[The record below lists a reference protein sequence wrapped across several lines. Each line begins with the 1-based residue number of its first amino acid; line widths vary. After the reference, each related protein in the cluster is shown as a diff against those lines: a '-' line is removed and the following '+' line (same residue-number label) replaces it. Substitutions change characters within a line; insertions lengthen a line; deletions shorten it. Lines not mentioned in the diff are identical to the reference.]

1 MVSFE
6 ERFEALA
13 RLHGAQGIEKL
24 RRAHVL
30 VIGVGGVGSW
40 AAEAMCRSAV
50 GFLHLI
56 DMDTVAVNNTNRQ
69 SEALVGTYGCAKV
82 DVLSQ
87 RLRLINPDADVKVSC
102 LRVTS
107 ENVAQLIL
115 PGAFVLECVDD
126 VDAKAAIVCEAKR
139 KGAFVVTSG
148 GAGGRRDSTQIR
160 LADLTQVTGDPLLS
174 KLRYTLRKRHGFP
187 AGSSKRSKPFG
198 IPAAFSSEAM
208 EQGEGGTFGTSMA
221 VTAAMGM
228 AVAGA
233 ALSAI
238 TKGDKA

>member
-1 MVSFE
+1 MASFE
-6 ERFEALA
+6 ERFEVLA
-13 RLHGAQGIEKL
+13 RLHGAQGIERL
-24 RRAHVL
+24 RRAHVV

-50 GFLHLI
+50 GVLHLI
-56 DMDTVAVNNTNRQ
+56 DMDTVSVNNTNRQ

-87 RLRLINPDADVKVSC
+87 RLQLINPDADIKVSC
-102 LRVTS
+102 LRVTG
-107 ENVAQLIL
+107 ENAPQLI
-115 PGAFVLECVDD
+115 PTGSFVLECVDD
-126 VDAKAAIVCEAKR
+126 VDAKAAIVCEAKK
-139 KGAFVVTSG
+139 KGAFVVISG

-160 LADLTQVTGDPLLS
+160 LADLSQVTGDPLLS
-174 KLRYTLRKRHGFP
+174 KLRYTLRKHHGFP
-187 AGSSKRSKPFG
+187 AGSMKRSKPFG
-198 IPAAFSSEAM
+198 IPAAFSLEAM

>member
-107 ENVAQLIL
+107 ENVAQLIP

-148 GAGGRRDSTQIR
+148 GAGGRCDSTQIR

-187 AGSSKRSKPFG
+187 AGSSKRSEPFG

>member
-148 GAGGRRDSTQIR
+148 GAGGRCDSTQIR

-174 KLRYTLRKRHGFP
+174 KLRYTLRKCYGFP
-187 AGSSKRSKPFG
+187 AGSSKRSEPFG
-198 IPAAFSSEAM
+198 IPAAFSSETM

>member
-148 GAGGRRDSTQIR
+148 GAGGRCDSTQIH

-198 IPAAFSSEAM
+198 IPAAFSSETM

>member
-148 GAGGRRDSTQIR
+148 GAGGRCDSTQIR

-174 KLRYTLRKRHGFP
+174 KLRYTLRKCHGFP

-198 IPAAFSSEAM
+198 IPAAFSSETM

>member
-1 MVSFE
+1 MASFE
-6 ERFEALA
+6 ERFEVLA
-13 RLHGAQGIEKL
+13 RLHGAQGIERL
-24 RRAHVL
+24 RRAHVI

-50 GFLHLI
+50 GVLHLI
-56 DMDTVAVNNTNRQ
+56 DMDTVSVNNTNRQ

-87 RLRLINPDADVKVSC
+87 RLQLINPDANIKVSC
-102 LRVTS
+102 LRVTG
-107 ENVAQLIL
+107 ENAPQLI
-115 PGAFVLECVDD
+115 PTGSFVLECV
-126 VDAKAAIVCEAKR
+126 VCEAKK
-139 KGAFVVTSG
+139 KGAFVVVSG

-174 KLRYTLRKRHGFP
+174 KLRYTLRKHHGFP
-187 AGSSKRSKPFG
+187 AGSMKRSKPFG
-198 IPAAFSSEAM
+198 IPAAFSLEAM

>member
-139 KGAFVVTSG
+139 KGAYVVTSG
-148 GAGGRRDSTQIR
+148 GAGGRCDSTQIR

-174 KLRYTLRKRHGFP
+174 KLRYTLRKCHGFP
-187 AGSSKRSKPFG
+187 AGSGKRSEPFG
-198 IPAAFSSEAM
+198 IPAAFSSETM

>member
-148 GAGGRRDSTQIR
+148 GAGGRCDSTQIR

-198 IPAAFSSEAM
+198 IPAAFSSETM

-233 ALSAI
+233 VLSAI